1 MALDKAR
8 GRCSA
13 AKRRAPAR
21 KMLAFSV
28 RAETHGWLVRLAA
41 AAGDA
46 DAEACAG
53 ALIERLAG
61 EDMAAHGAAHGAAE
75 GAAERDIG

>member
-1 MALDKAR
+1 MTAP
-8 GRCSA
+8 

-28 RAETHGWLVRLAA
+28 RAETHGWLAQLAA
-41 AAGDA
+41 EAGDA

-53 ALIERLAG
+53 ALIERIAA
-61 EDMAAHGAAHGAAE
+61 EDMEAHGAAE
-75 GAAERDIG
+75 SAGAGAAERDIG